1 MTRHIYNKETGE
13 SICQINYDN
22 HIFIGK
28 AFCHPEDEDVKSAI
42 TGPTIAEARAE
53 LKKFKHIRNET
64 IIQLKA
70 LNHLWIGINNSK
82 KVNIKDYSYRRLQ
95 SEVQRLKNQLTTA
108 NNEIADLKQFLKAYI
123 AKKEAAAQK
132 YRLDKNK

>member
-13 SICQINYDN
+13 AICQINYEN

-28 AFCHPEDEDVKSAI
+28 AYCHPDDEDVKSAI

-53 LKKFKHIRNET
+53 LKKFKYIRNQT
-64 IIQLKA
+64 ATQLKV
-70 LNHLWIGINNSK
+70 LNHLWIGVNNSK
-82 KVNIKDYSYRRLQ
+82 KVNIKDYTYRRLQ
-95 SEVQRLKNQLTTA
+95 SEVQRLKNQLAAA
-108 NNEIADLKQFLKAYI
+108 NNEIVDLKRFLKAYI

>member
-13 SICQINYDN
+13 SICQINYEN
-22 HIFIGK
+22 YIFIGK